1 MDHSKKMNIDI
12 KSLIESN
19 IEVTKSLLK
28 NLDLIEKICVK
39 SLQTIKNGGKV
50 IICGNGGSAS
60 DSIHIASEIVGK
72 FEKDRKALP
81 SLSLSANPS
90 NLTAIGNDF
99 GFEDI
104 FSRQIE
110 ALCTKDD
117 VLIAISTSGE
127 SKNILEAA
135 KFSNHNNLQ
144 VISLTGND
152 GGELKNLSDININ
165 IPMKSTQRIQEMH
178 ILIGHII
185 CDLIERN
192 YTS

>member
-1 MDHSKKMNIDI
+1 MVC
-12 KSLIESN
+12 L
-19 IEVTKSLLK
+19 
-28 NLDLIEKICVK
+28 
-39 SLQTIKNGGKV
+39 
-50 IICGNGGSAS
+50 
-60 DSIHIASEIVGK
+60 
-72 FEKDRKALP
+72 
-81 SLSLSANPS
+81 
-90 NLTAIGNDF
+90 
-99 GFEDI
+99 
-104 FSRQIE
+104 
-110 ALCTKDD
+110 
-117 VLIAISTSGE
+117 STSGN
-127 SKNILEAA
+127 SLNILEAA